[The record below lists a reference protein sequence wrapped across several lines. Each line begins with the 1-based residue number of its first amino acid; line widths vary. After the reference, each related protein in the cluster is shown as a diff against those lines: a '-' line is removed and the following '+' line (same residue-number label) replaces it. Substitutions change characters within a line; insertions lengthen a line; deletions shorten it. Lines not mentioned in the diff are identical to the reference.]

1 MIILLVA
8 VNLYKPQRIASNH
21 QKKEVD
27 KMKKTGIH
35 PIDIEALEREK
46 RPWDPYYIASVLSDL
61 LSRQRGYP
69 VELVLTPKEEARGR

>member
-1 MIILLVA
+1 
-8 VNLYKPQRIASNH
+8 
-21 QKKEVD
+21 
-27 KMKKTGIH
+27 MKKTGIH

-46 RPWDPYYIASVLSDL
+46 KPWDPYYIASVLSDL